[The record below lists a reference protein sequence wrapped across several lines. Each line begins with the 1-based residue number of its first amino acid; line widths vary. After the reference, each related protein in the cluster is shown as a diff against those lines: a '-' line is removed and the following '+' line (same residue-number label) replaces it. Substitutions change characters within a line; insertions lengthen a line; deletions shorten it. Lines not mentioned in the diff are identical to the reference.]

1 MAAKTATPGGASV
14 LRKFIDQL
22 EKGAVRGAVLLFGR
36 EQYLVKKA
44 MERIMEACIND
55 AVKDLDFTRIDP
67 ANLTVQTL
75 QEQCETLPIF
85 SPKRVVL
92 IPDFPP
98 LEGKALRGFGEKD
111 EEALLKYMDDLPE
124 SCLLVFTSG
133 KVDKRLKL
141 YKKIQNLGGA
151 HEFGPMEKADLEK
164 FAARTLKPYGKTMDA
179 YAFRTLLDLTGYYPD
194 EVRKNAAREVDYTL
208 YHLENDLKKLAGV
221 SPDPRITEE
230 DVTET
235 IGGNLEL
242 DVFRILDSAAEGKKG
257 ESLLQLRSLLRRG
270 EPMYRILALLCSQL
284 EIFLVVKEMKEA
296 GRSTGEMVS
305 ALGVHEFRVKKSL
318 PVVSRYTVAHLR
330 QVLQNAMEVDGNVK
344 RGKMDGNVALELL
357 IAQL

>member
-1 MAAKTATPGGASV
+1 MAVKASTPGGASV

-22 EKGAVRGAVLLFGR
+22 EKGSVKGAILLFGR

-44 MERIMEACIND
+44 MEQVMAHCIND
-55 AVKDLDFTRIDP
+55 AVKELDFTRIDP
-67 ANLTVQTL
+67 AGLTLQSL

-98 LEGKALRGFGEKD
+98 IEGKSLRGFGEKD
-111 EEALLKYMDDLPE
+111 EEALLQYLDDLPE
-124 SCLLVFTSG
+124 SCLLVFTAQ
-133 KVDKRLKL
+133 KADKRLKL

-151 HEFGPMEKADLEK
+151 YEFGPLDKPDLEK
-164 FAARTLKPYGKTMDA
+164 FAAKTLKPYGKTMEA
-179 YAFRTLLDLTGYYPD
+179 QAFRTLLDLTGYYPD
-194 EVRKNAAREVDYTL
+194 EVRKNAAREMEYTL
-208 YHLENDLKKLAGV
+208 YHLENDLRKLAGV
-221 SPDPRITEE
+221 SPEPRITAQ
-230 DVTET
+230 DVEET
-235 IGGNLEL
+235 IGSNLEL

-296 GRSTGEMVS
+296 GRSTGEMVA

-318 PVVSRYTVAHLR
+318 PTVNKYSVSHLR
-330 QVLQNAMEVDGNVK
+330 AVLQSAMEVDRNVK
-344 RGKMDGNVALELL
+344 RGKMDGTVALELL